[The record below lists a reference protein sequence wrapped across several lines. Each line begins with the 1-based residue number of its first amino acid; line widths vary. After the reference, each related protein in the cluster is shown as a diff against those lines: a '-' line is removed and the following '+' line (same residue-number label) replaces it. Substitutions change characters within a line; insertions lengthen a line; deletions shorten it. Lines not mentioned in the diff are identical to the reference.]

1 MGQTEEM
8 VRVQNK
14 TNEPA
19 QTWRLS
25 SCVISP
31 FKFHKQLNILRAF
44 VHFFVAH
51 SHTRKKQ
58 CEQKEGAVNGGARRK
73 EKFLWRLAC
82 VLLRP

>member
-19 QTWRLS
+19 QTWRSS

-31 FKFHKQLNILRAF
+31 FKFHKQLNILLAF

-51 SHTRKKQ
+51 SHTHTKNSVSKKR
-58 CEQKEGAVNGGARRK
+58 ER
-73 EKFLWRLAC
+73 
-82 VLLRP
+82 

>member
-19 QTWRLS
+19 QTWHLS

-44 VHFFVAH
+44 VRFFVAH
-51 SHTRKKQ
+51 SHTHEKTVRAKR
-58 CEQKEGAVNGGARRK
+58 GAVNG
-73 EKFLWRLAC
+73 EKKSFFGD
-82 VLLRP
+82 